1 MFMQLELHLK
11 INEDAKRKTFST
23 KNEKKVFPSEINFSR
38 VGEQDRNMAINNN
51 NSTSRSQLQ
60 TIINNP
66 YAIRQEIQRFESV
79 HPSIYAIYDLIEL
92 IPDIQVATQIR
103 EHIVNIEGESI
114 NLCVDE
120 NKPRK

>member
-1 MFMQLELHLK
+1 M
-11 INEDAKRKTFST
+11 KT
-23 KNEKKVFPSEINFSR
+23 
-38 VGEQDRNMAINNN
+38 NMAINNN

-66 YAIRQEIQRFESV
+66 FAIRQEIQRFESV

-103 EHIVNIEGESI
+103 EHIVNIEGQYYDFSRFVLECKTEKEIEII
-114 NLCVDE
+114 NVVG
-120 NKPRK
+120 